1 MASAFLQTVQQGLK
15 SLKLQKM
22 RAGLAALGIFIG
34 TTTVIWL
41 VAMGEGVSQRA
52 QQQILELGATNIIVR
67 TKEPTS
73 AGDGRDANSR
83 VKTYGLLRDDY
94 RRIVEN
100 LPNIRRAVPMREL
113 RFELRLGNRT
123 ADAKLVGCVEDYL
136 TLNQLEMARGRWLT
150 RRDRGNKVVVLADD
164 TAKRLFPFEN
174 PIGQTIWVGSEF
186 YKVIGQTKSRTA
198 SAAIGGSLDSRDYNL
213 DASIPLKTLRHRVGD
228 LVMKR
233 VGGEFQGEQV
243 ELSQI
248 TVEVNSL
255 EEVDETAAII
265 ETLLTKYHEKEDYA
279 VVVPKELLRQ
289 AERTRAMFNV
299 LLVVIAGI
307 SLLVGG
313 IGIMNIMLATV
324 TERTR
329 EIGIRRALGAKRID
343 IIRQFLVETVLLTAS
358 GGLLGVLFGLAV
370 GPLFRSM
377 RAIVMI
383 VYRSV
388 SCGGSPT
395 RDVVACNGLY
405 HFRATRLIGGAKP
418 DTLVDGGRWVPPECR
433 SERSCEIGLANVVV
447 WAFQTETFAESA
459 RVLSE
464 RTRSNETESNMVVGD
479 CIGCLFRCG
488 VSSINSVRA
497 SRRHLEFKRVD

>member
-1 MASAFLQTVQQGLK
+1 MNSSFVQTVQLGLK
-15 SLKLQKM
+15 SLLLQKM

-41 VAMGEGVSQRA
+41 VAMGEGVSYRA
-52 QQQILELGATNIIVR
+52 QQQIKELGATNIIVR
-67 TKEPTS
+67 TKQPIS
-73 AGDGRDANSR
+73 ASQGNDANSR

-94 RRIVEN
+94 RRIVSN
-100 LPNIRRAVPMREL
+100 IPSIRRAVPMREL

-136 TLNQLEMARGRWLT
+136 ELNRLEIARGRWLT
-150 RRDRGNKVVVLADD
+150 PRDRGKKVVVLADD

-186 YKVIGQTKSRTA
+186 YVVIGQTKPRMA
-198 SAAIGGSLDSRDYNL
+198 SAAIGGSLEARDYNL
-213 DASIPLKTLRHRVGD
+213 DAYIPLKTLRYRVGD

-233 VGGEFQGEQV
+233 VGGEFQGELV

-248 TVEVNSL
+248 TVTVDDIDD
-255 EEVDETAAII
+255 VDETAAII
-265 ETLLTKYHEKEDYA
+265 EMLLEKYHDQEDYA

-329 EIGIRRALGAKRID
+329 EIGIRRALGATRRH
-343 IIRQFLVETVLLTAS
+343 IIQQFLTETVVLTAS
-358 GGLLGVLFGLAV
+358 GGLLGVLCGLLC
-370 GPLFRSM
+370 GPLFRGARTLLTIMSPDLLPP
-377 RAIVMI
+377 I
-383 VYRSV
+383 VYTLEPRIAPWSV
-388 SCGGSPT
+388 ALSLFVSLG
-395 RDVVACNGLY
+395 VGLLFGVY
-405 HFRATRLIGGAKP
+405 P
-418 DTLVDGGRWVPPECR
+418 
-433 SERSCEIGLANVVV
+433 
-447 WAFQTETFAESA
+447 A
-459 RVLSE
+459 RQAAHMDPIEAL
-464 RTRSNETESNMVVGD
+464 
-479 CIGCLFRCG
+479 
-488 VSSINSVRA
+488 
-497 SRRHLEFKRVD
+497 RHE